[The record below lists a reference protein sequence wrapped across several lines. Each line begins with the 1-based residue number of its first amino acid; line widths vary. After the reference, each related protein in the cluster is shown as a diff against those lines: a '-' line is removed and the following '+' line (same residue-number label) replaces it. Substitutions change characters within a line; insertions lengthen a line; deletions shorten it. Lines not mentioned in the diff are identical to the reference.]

1 MRDETRPPL
10 KLGIFMPNCS
20 YGYSISTYKPD
31 PEDWT
36 YESNARIAKAAE
48 QAGFEFLFPVAK
60 WRGFGGKT
68 DYLGISLETM
78 TWATA
83 ILSDTERIK
92 VFSTVHVP
100 VFHPVLTAKMG
111 ATIDHISKGRW
122 GLNIVSGWS
131 TREFGMMGIEV
142 IPHDERYRRTTAYI
156 EILKGLWTTEPGSF
170 NYESPWYRI
179 TGGHVMPQ
187 PVHKPHPP
195 IANAGVSKEACEMVA
210 RLCDWAFISLGSL
223 EGAAAVTGDIK
234 RRALSHDRTVLC
246 AAYPFVLW
254 RDTEKEAE
262 AERRRII
269 DEMDLEAVKNWAAGL
284 NLESGSFNQFTFEM
298 LALGGGALPIVGS
311 REQVAEKLARL
322 YRSGVDGVLMEYL
335 SYYED
340 TLRFEKEIMPL
351 LRQMDVIK

>member
-31 PEDWT
+31 PDDWT
-36 YESNARIAKAAE
+36 YESNARIARAAE
-48 QAGFEFLFPVAK
+48 QAGFDFLFPVAK

-83 ILSDTERIK
+83 ILSDTDKIK

-111 ATIDHISKGRW
+111 ATIDHISNGRW

-142 IPHDERYRRTTAYI
+142 IPHEERYRRTTAYI

-187 PVHKPHPP
+187 PIQKPHPP

-223 EGAAAVTGDIK
+223 ESAEAVTGDIK
-234 RRALSHDRTVLC
+234 GRAREHDRTVLC
-246 AAYPFVLW
+246 ASYPFVLW

-269 DEMDLEAVKNWAAGL
+269 DQMDLEAVKNWATGL
-284 NLESGSFNQFTFEM
+284 NLESGSFTQFTFEM
-298 LALGGGALPIVGS
+298 LALGGGALPIIGS
-311 REQVAEKLARL
+311 REQVAEKIAQL
-322 YRSGVDGVLMEYL
+322 YRSGVDGVLMEFL

-351 LRQMDVIK
+351 LRQMDVIA